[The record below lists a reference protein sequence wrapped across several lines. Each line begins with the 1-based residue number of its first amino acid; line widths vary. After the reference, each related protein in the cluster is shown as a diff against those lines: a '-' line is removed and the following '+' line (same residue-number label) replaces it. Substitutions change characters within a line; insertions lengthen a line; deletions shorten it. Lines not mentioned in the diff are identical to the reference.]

1 MYRLFVILFVTLLL
15 FINTIMPQDITGN
28 LNGQVIDSVG
38 VPVSDVDIII
48 SGSSLQGTRGASTDK
63 HGYFIIREL
72 PAGLFNLIVSAVGYQ
87 TLTFYDV
94 NIQLGKT
101 TTLGIIKLRQST
113 FQTSEVIVYDKKS
126 VIDPTSTTVGG
137 NLSHKTFNALP
148 TDRNFRSMISLIPQV
163 NTSYLGDEAN
173 ISGSTGPENIYYID
187 GANVTELSNAS
198 SSTNLPY
205 NFVKEVQVKSGG
217 YEAEYGRALGGI
229 LNVITQSGSNEFHGQ
244 FFSFF
249 TNNVFGGERRPGL
262 EVAKVPGFTSYDLGF
277 SLGGPIVHDNLWF
290 YVAYNPNVDIQNVEL
305 PGFGTYTDT
314 KVTHLFASKLNWQA
328 SQKTNFVLSIFGDP
342 YTQQAIRTGAVENG
356 WIIRNKDVLF
366 RELKQNEYN
375 ISLHGWH
382 IVNENILIETS
393 ASFLNDINETNP
405 GGTFAPYF
413 TDYTANTI
421 SGGGGQY
428 DKEVGKRLSISTSI
442 SVLTGRHSLKAGLQ
456 YEDNSFN
463 SSVINN
469 PSGSSID
476 KYRDSSY
483 AAYFSFGDGGTV
495 RNQVASS
502 FVQDS
507 WQVWDRFSLNAGFRW
522 DAQFM
527 ISSDGK
533 LWQSI
538 RNEYQPRVGII
549 FQPGQIGTQKIFA
562 SYARFYEE
570 VPLTFIS
577 HYGAENPVIE
587 IDYNHNPLVDPS
599 GGDTI
604 KYFGTI
610 LPEIPDFKGQYF
622 DEILIGYESEV
633 LKNFKLTLK
642 GTYRY
647 LPQVVEDGYDFNTGN
662 FVVGNPGTS
671 NLNFLPKL
679 YRIYK
684 SFEITFEN
692 LHNANFYFMV
702 SYVLSRNYGNYS
714 GLFSD
719 GAVQPNTSSLPDI
732 PNQIPNDEGLL
743 PNDRTHVLKFSGS
756 YAFTF
761 GLTVGTFFFWE
772 SGTPLTE
779 FGYAPNFPDYF
790 ISTRGTAGRTP
801 SIWDLNFRFTYN
813 LSYLFKS
820 SFKPRIKLDL
830 FHLFSQRTPV
840 NYDQVHYM
848 DIGQN
853 GQPTNPNPNYLTP
866 VTFQPPFTARLGLEV
881 EF

>member
-1 MYRLFVILFVTLLL
+1 MKKIILFLLL
-15 FINTIMPQDITGN
+15 VASEMVFPQNINGGLT
-28 LNGQVIDSVG
+28 GQVLDSLG
-38 VPVSDVDIII
+38 TPVPYINVII
-48 SGSSLQGTRGASTDK
+48 SGNSLQGIRGTTSDD
-63 HGYFIIREL
+63 HGFFLIREL
-72 PAGLFNLIVSAVGYQ
+72 PTGFFDIKISSVSYQ
-87 TLTFYDV
+87 TITYK
-94 NIQLGKT
+94 NIPIQLGKT
-101 TTLGIIKLRQST
+101 TSLGIVMLKSKAVELP
-113 FQTSEVIVYDKKS
+113 EIVVNDKKS

-137 NLSHKTFNALP
+137 NLSHKTFDALP

-173 ISGSTGPENIYYID
+173 ISGSTGPENIYFID
-187 GANVTELSNAS
+187 GSNATNIYQS
-198 SSTNLPY
+198 ASSTNLPY

-229 LNVITQSGSNEFHGQ
+229 VNVITQSGSNEFHGQ

-277 SLGGPIVHDNLWF
+277 SLGGPIVRDKLW
-290 YVAYNPNVDIQNVEL
+290 YYAAYNPNVDIQNVEL

-328 SQKTNFVLSIFGDP
+328 SQKTNFVMSIFGDP
-342 YTQQAIRTGAVENG
+342 YTRQAINTGAVENG
-356 WIIRNKDVLF
+356 WIIQNKDVLF
-366 RELKQNEYN
+366 RELKENEYN

-382 IVNENILIETS
+382 IVNENALIEAS
-393 ASFLNDINETNP
+393 ASFLIDISETNP

-413 TDYTANTI
+413 IDYTANTI
-421 SGGGGQY
+421 SGGWGQY
-428 DKEVGKRLSISTSI
+428 DKEVGKRLSIGTSI
-442 SVLTGRHSLKAGLQ
+442 SFLTGKHSLKAGLQ

-463 SSVINN
+463 SNIINN
-469 PSGSSID
+469 PSGSSVH

-483 AAYFSFGDGGTV
+483 SAYFSLGDGGTV
-495 RNQVASS
+495 RNRIASS
-502 FVQDS
+502 FVQDF
-507 WQVWDRFSLNAGFRW
+507 WQIWDRFSLSAGFRW

-549 FQPGQIGTQKIFA
+549 FQPGKIGTQKIFA

-570 VPLTFIS
+570 VPLVFVS

-587 IDYNHNPLVDPS
+587 IDYKHNPLVDPS
-599 GGDTI
+599 GGDTT
-604 KYFGTI
+604 KFFGAI
-610 LPEIPDFKGQYF
+610 LSKIPDFKGQYF
-622 DEILIGYESEV
+622 DEILVGYESEIFNY
-633 LKNFKLTLK
+633 LKFTVK

-647 LPQVVEDGYDFNTGN
+647 LPQVVEDGYDFNSGN

-684 SFEITFEN
+684 SFEITIEN
-692 LHNANFYFMV
+692 LHNENFYFMI
-702 SYVLSRNYGNYS
+702 SYILSRNYGNYA

-732 PNQIPNDEGLL
+732 PAQIPNDEGLL
-743 PNDRTHVLKFSGS
+743 PNDRTHIFKISGS
-756 YAFTF
+756 YNFTF
-761 GLTVGTFFFWE
+761 GLTAGIFFFWE
-772 SGTPLTE
+772 TGTPLTE
-779 FGYAPNFPDYF
+779 FGSAANFPDYY
-790 ISTRGTAGRTP
+790 ISPSGTAGRTP
-801 SIWDLNFRFTYN
+801 SIWDLNFRFTYD
-813 LSYLFKS
+813 LGILIKS

-848 DIGQN
+848 SMDQN
-853 GQPTNPNPNYLTP
+853 GQPTDPNPNYLTP
-866 VTFQPPFTARLGLEV
+866 ITYQPPFTARLGLEV